1 MQETDSKHPQDT
13 VSRDEPLVTTDYKH
27 DSEPDNSSH
36 ESANLVRPP
45 IVYTSLREFLHS
57 FIKRFKSLWTRS
69 FILSLLAGQVV
80 SLCITCTSVTTTEL
94 VGRNWILPT
103 TQTFFLYLSLFLIY
117 TPYTMYQYGFKGWA
131 QMVLRDGWKYFILAS
146 CDVEGNFLVVKVC
159 C

>member
-13 VSRDEPLVTTDYKH
+13 VSRDEPGQTTDYKH

-103 TQTFFLYLSLFLIY
+103 TQTFFLYASVSPWPWIALSS
-117 TPYTMYQYGFKGWA
+117 WA
-131 QMVLRDGWKYFILAS
+131 DTCRYSSFTHHIPCTS
-146 CDVEGNFLVVKVC
+146 VC
-159 C
+159 EHSSPLTL